1 MRDYDTIIDE
11 LISAIK
17 TTKTKVGSWQ
27 KDVLVLLLEAVL
39 DIYMEKEK
47 KRLKNIQIC
56 SSSAAE
62 FLIMKGPAAYLY
74 EGIR

>member
-39 DIYMEKEK
+39 DIYMEKREEEIK
-47 KRLKNIQIC
+47 KNTN
-56 SSSAAE
+56 
-62 FLIMKGPAAYLY
+62 M
-74 EGIR
+74 